1 MDGLMIHGRLSAVSS
16 IGHWFLFKSATITPK
31 IINQRPDPVD
41 AVDALTSEPLNKPI
55 YND

>member
-1 MDGLMIHGRLSAVSS
+1 MIHGRLSAVSS

-41 AVDALTSEPLNKPI
+41 V
-55 YND
+55 